1 MRYRIEF
8 LKESTDEYSVCKTAE
23 VESDLG
29 GAELQAWLEAE
40 RIKPLFASGG
50 FQIRDLTD
58 GGRIVALEAFDN
70 PLCRFWP
77 DAGHRVI
84 H

>member
-23 VESDLG
+23 VESDLD
-29 GAELQAWLEAE
+29 GAELQARLEAE
-40 RIKPLFASGG
+40 RIKALFASGG
-50 FQIRDLTD
+50 FQIRDLKD
-58 GGRIVALEAFDN
+58 GGRIVALGTFDN
-70 PLCRFWP
+70 PLGRFWP
-77 DAGHRVI
+77 DAGHRVV